1 MLRECAC
8 CSNPDMDLAWDLPQ
22 LPLTGIYFD
31 EVVEPKFEY
40 LHDQKLSFCGKCT
53 HMQLDNIIDPNLL
66 YLQTYTHRTSL
77 SNISR
82 TGNDFLLNIILSKKF
97 KNKKQ
102 ILEIGCND
110 IYLLSNLAEVSN
122 SRAGIDPIFES
133 ETIEI
138 KQDIYVRGGFAETV
152 NYNKLIDKPV
162 DLVISAHTF
171 EHVVDPVKSLQ
182 NLKPF
187 LAENVDVI
195 LEVPSSPRMI
205 NQLRLDQIFSQ
216 HINYYSPE
224 SLQKLMKPLN
234 LELIEISHNYSYW
247 GGTQILHFS
256 NYLVP
261 DKPNY
266 NLKLSLEKV
275 RESIDLFAN
284 DFRNVKYRINNAPG
298 RIFAYGA
305 AQMLPII
312 EYHLG
317 DAFDLVESIFDDNDE
332 RIGRYYPMDKR
343 KIKKLTEFEF
353 KDSDTVIITALDS
366 AKQLVTNLLKI
377 GVTLIII
384 PIGNI

>member
-1 MLRECAC
+1 M
-8 CSNPDMDLAWDLPQ
+8 
-22 LPLTGIYFD
+22 
-31 EVVEPKFEY
+31 
-40 LHDQKLSFCGKCT
+40 
-53 HMQLDNIIDPNLL
+53 
-66 YLQTYTHRTSL
+66 
-77 SNISR
+77 
-82 TGNDFLLNIILSKKF
+82 
-97 KNKKQ
+97 
-102 ILEIGCND
+102 
-110 IYLLSNLAEVSN
+110 
-122 SRAGIDPIFES
+122 
-133 ETIEI
+133 
-138 KQDIYVRGGFAETV
+138 
-152 NYNKLIDKPV
+152 
-162 DLVISAHTF
+162 
-171 EHVVDPVKSLQ
+171 
-182 NLKPF
+182 
-187 LAENVDVI
+187 
-195 LEVPSSPRMI
+195 
-205 NQLRLDQIFSQ
+205 
-216 HINYYSPE
+216 
-224 SLQKLMKPLN
+224 
-234 LELIEISHNYSYW
+234 
-247 GGTQILHFS
+247 HFS